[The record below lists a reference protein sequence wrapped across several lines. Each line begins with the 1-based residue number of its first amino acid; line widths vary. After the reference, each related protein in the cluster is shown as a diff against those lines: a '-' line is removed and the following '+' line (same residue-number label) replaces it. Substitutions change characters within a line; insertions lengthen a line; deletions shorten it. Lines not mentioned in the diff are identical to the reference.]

1 MLCTLSINSLHL
13 PLQFIGLLFFAFYA
27 IFGALFGRVLS
38 FLLLPLWIFVPTV
51 MLIGLVTQ
59 LIISLLLV
67 FTSFWVDLL
76 FYGKVKNKTLSF
88 DIPLR
93 LSTVLWQLP

>member
-1 MLCTLSINSLHL
+1 M
-13 PLQFIGLLFFAFYA
+13 
-27 IFGALFGRVLS
+27 
-38 FLLLPLWIFVPTV
+38 PTV

-76 FYGKVKNKTLSF
+76 FYGKLKNKTLSF
-88 DIPLR
+88 DLPLR
-93 LSTVLWQLP
+93 LSIVLWQLP

>member
-1 MLCTLSINSLHL
+1 M
-13 PLQFIGLLFFAFYA
+13 
-27 IFGALFGRVLS
+27 
-38 FLLLPLWIFVPTV
+38 PTV
-51 MLIGLVTQ
+51 MLIGLVSQ